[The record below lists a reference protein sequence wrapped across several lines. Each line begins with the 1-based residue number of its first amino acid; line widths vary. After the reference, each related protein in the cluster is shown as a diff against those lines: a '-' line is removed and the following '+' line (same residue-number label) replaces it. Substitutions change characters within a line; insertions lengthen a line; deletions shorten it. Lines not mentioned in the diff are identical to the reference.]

1 MTSAMKLEN
10 RTAVITGA
18 ASGIGR
24 AIAVSLAR
32 RGCNLALADVNDAGL
47 SETARMAQSAQPHP
61 ASATPS
67 TAVLRVSQHHLDVA
81 DRRAVAGFPQAVIAA
96 HPGVDILV
104 NNAGVAIGGTFE
116 AVSEED
122 FEWVLEINFWGVVRM
137 TRAFLPLLQKSDD
150 ARLVNLSSIY
160 GIISP
165 PGQSPY
171 SASKF
176 AVRGFSNS
184 LLYEL
189 AGSKVGVTVVH
200 PGGIATSIAD
210 KCPSS
215 QGHVSGRSRHAQSHC
230 EKSAA
235 DAARSRRRNHR
246 QGYRTTLAAYPGRQR
261 RKVFGLPRTPRS
273 KLILENLQPDASEVV
288 IAGPTRLSRMFAF
301 WNERRLTR
309 SSRKNV
315 SPPSSRF
322 CRNSLACLYPY

>member
-24 AIAVSLAR
+24 AIAISLAR
-32 RGCNLALADVNDAGL
+32 HGCNLALADVNDAGL
-47 SETARMAQSAQPHP
+47 SETARMAQSAQAHP
-61 ASATPS
+61 TSGTPS
-67 TAVLRVSQHHLDVA
+67 TASLRITQHHLDVA
-81 DRRAVAGFPQAVIAA
+81 DRHAVAAFPQAVLDA

-104 NNAGVAIGGTFE
+104 NNAGVAVGGTFE

-122 FEWVLEINFWGVVRM
+122 FEWLFEINFWGVVRM

-165 PGQSPY
+165 PGQAAY

-184 LLYEL
+184 LLHEL

-210 KCPSS
+210 N
-215 QGHVSGRSRHAQSHC
+215 
-230 EKSAA
+230 
-235 DAARSRRRNHR
+235 ARVPK
-246 QGYRTTLAAYPGRQR
+246 GMP
-261 RKVFGLPRTPRS
+261 P
-273 KLILENLQPDASEVV
+273 EEVV
-288 IAGPTRLSRMFAF
+288 KRKAIAKKALRMPPEAAGEIIVKGI
-301 WNERRLTR
+301 ERR
-309 SSRKNV
+309 
-315 SPPSSRF
+315 SPRVLVGNDAKFLAFLERVAPNSYWKIFSRF
-322 CRNSLACLYPY
+322 LPNS